1 MLITTNDYQRLNGM
15 IEFASLK
22 KKMPEI
28 VNRLLKQFKV
38 AQMLSQ
44 ETISGDVITMNS
56 RVLVKDLVS
65 GREAEITI
73 TYPQDADKRE
83 GKVSIFSPIGVALLG
98 RKVGDNISWQ
108 VPNGIGRFEIQ
119 KIIYQPEAVGDYYL

>member
-1 MLITTNDYQRLNGM
+1 MLITINDYQRLNGI

-73 TYPQDADKRE
+73 TYPHDAGNRE

-98 RKVGDNISWQ
+98 RKVGDNISWR

>member
-1 MLITTNDYQRLNGM
+1 MLITINDYQRLNGI

-65 GREAEITI
+65 GREAKITI
-73 TYPQDADKRE
+73 TYPHDADNRE

-98 RKVGDNISWQ
+98 RKVGDNISWR

>member
-1 MLITTNDYQRLNGM
+1 M
-15 IEFASLK
+15 
-22 KKMPEI
+22 
-28 VNRLLKQFKV
+28 
-38 AQMLSQ
+38 Q

-73 TYPQDADKRE
+73 TYPHDADNRE

-98 RKVGDNISWQ
+98 RKVGDNISWR

>member
-1 MLITTNDYQRLNGM
+1 MLITINDYQRLNGM

-22 KKMPEI
+22 KKLPEI
-28 VNRLLKQFKV
+28 VNRLRNEFKA

-44 ETISGDVITMNS
+44 QEISGDVITMNS
-56 RVLVKDLVS
+56 RIVVKDLVT

-73 TYPQDADKRE
+73 TYPQDADSRE

-98 RKVGDNISWQ
+98 RKLGDCVSWQ
-108 VPNGIGRFEIQ
+108 VPNGTGRFEVS
-119 KIIYQPEAVGDYYL
+119 KISYQPEAVGDYYL

>member
-1 MLITTNDYQRLNGM
+1 MLITINDYQRLNGI

-73 TYPQDADKRE
+73 TYPHDADNRE

-98 RKVGDNISWQ
+98 RKVGDNISWR